1 MTLQLMESSTC
12 EARSNWWVVPPTII
26 AMVPASAP
34 RGPPLTG
41 ASMNPARSFG
51 PALVLDYWHLQWAYW
66 VGPILGAALAA
77 WCYQAVIGRS
87 D

>member
-1 MTLQLMESSTC
+1 
-12 EARSNWWVVPPTII
+12 
-26 AMVPASAP
+26 
-34 RGPPLTG
+34 
-41 ASMNPARSFG
+41 MNPARSFG

-77 WCYQAVIGRS
+77 WVYQTLIGRS